1 MSQYISYKLHNC
13 DLKIK
18 YIIDNPIVIF
28 NNTSMDDYLYMESF
42 WSSISNEVQYK
53 KPQLIVQNANETN
66 KNTNCESKKVNKK
79 LIPKSPTKKIK
90 IQM

>member
-1 MSQYISYKLHNC
+1 MCKYKYF
-13 DLKIK
+13 DKIDYK
-18 YIIDNPIVIF
+18 CIIDEPIIIF
-28 NNTSMDDYLYMESF
+28 NNTTKDDYLYIDSF

-79 LIPKSPTKKIK
+79 LIPKPPTKKIK